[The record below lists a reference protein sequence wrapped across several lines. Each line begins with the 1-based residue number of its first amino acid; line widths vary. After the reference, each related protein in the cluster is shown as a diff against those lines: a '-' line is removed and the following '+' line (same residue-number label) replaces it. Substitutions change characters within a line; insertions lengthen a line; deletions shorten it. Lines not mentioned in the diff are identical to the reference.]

1 MKKIIVFLVGI
12 VVVIFIIYNQYM
24 IKNIEINELQNYS
37 KEEILKKIFKNEFE
51 KNTFFLKFTNKIDK
65 ISLPFIEYIKIN
77 YINKKSI
84 ELDIKETK
92 FIGCIFVNNN
102 YIYID
107 NLGFVKILNN
117 YKYSLPYIEGIE
129 FKKVEN
135 EKQIKGIEKNKFNDL
150 VSLCLELK
158 KINIEVNKIK
168 VMEDY
173 FVLYIKNNK
182 VLINENF
189 IEEKIKKLKK
199 ILINIKNKTG
209 ILDMRTID
217 DSVNIDNISFVYKE
231 FKNKK

>member
-182 VLINENF
+182 VLINGNF